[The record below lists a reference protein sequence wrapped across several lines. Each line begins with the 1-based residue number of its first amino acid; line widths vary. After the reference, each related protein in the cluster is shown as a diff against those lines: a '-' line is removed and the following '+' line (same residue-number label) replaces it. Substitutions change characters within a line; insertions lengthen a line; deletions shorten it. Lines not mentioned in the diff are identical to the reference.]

1 MRDDDKRWIPIYKI
15 AFIFGICTGVLLGWK
30 GPKSK

>member
-15 AFIFGICTGVLLGWK
+15 AFILGICTGVLLDWK